1 MKSISNFIISFK
13 EPAVGV
19 FLGDLKVA
27 AYRRHARMYVLE
39 IHLLFIHLRLGYI
52 VYKRRW

>member
-27 AYRRHARMYVLE
+27 EYRGHARMYVLE
-39 IHLLFIHLRLGYI
+39 IHLLFIHLRIGYI